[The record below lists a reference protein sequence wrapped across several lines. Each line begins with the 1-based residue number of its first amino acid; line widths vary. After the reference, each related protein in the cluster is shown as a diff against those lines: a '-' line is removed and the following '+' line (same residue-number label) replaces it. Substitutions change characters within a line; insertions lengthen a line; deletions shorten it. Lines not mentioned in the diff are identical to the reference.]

1 MESKTW
7 HNRLGIT
14 GTKTDLP
21 AGDRAKPGVGD
32 VPDELY
38 KKRGLNIDVTEQGKS
53 FPYSISPYN
62 LFVSGQIEQ

>member
-38 KKRGLNIDVTEQGKS
+38 KEKGSERRRHGAREVI
-53 FPYSISPYN
+53 SIFN
-62 LFVSGQIEQ
+62 